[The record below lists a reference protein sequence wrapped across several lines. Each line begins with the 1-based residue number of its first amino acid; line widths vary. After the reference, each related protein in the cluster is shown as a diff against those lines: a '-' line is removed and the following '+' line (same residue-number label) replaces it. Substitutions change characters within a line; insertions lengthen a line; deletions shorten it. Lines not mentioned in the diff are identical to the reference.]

1 MALLGKIRSKGV
13 LLIVIVGL
21 ALFLFIVNDAL
32 TQGSSIFNKSRE
44 TVAEISGDVVNIRDF
59 AASIEQMNEVYKIET
74 GQTELNEEIQT
85 QLRTSVWESLV
96 NEKLLFEEA
105 KKVGLTVSAE
115 ELSEYLIGNK
125 THPLIAQRRMFA
137 GENGQFNRNNLLQF
151 YNSLQTTPE
160 NEEMRQ
166 QIEKAKSYW
175 LFWERNVKLS
185 LLQDKYSQLISKAIT
200 ANSLD
205 AKMDFD
211 ASANIYDVDYVVQS
225 YFTIPDS
232 TVKVSDSEIKALY
245 NKRKEQFKQE
255 ASRSIN
261 YITFSVKPSQEDY
274 SEAEK
279 WINQLAEE
287 FKTSAD
293 VAGLVNS
300 NSDIMY
306 DGRNYSEKTIP
317 QSVKEFAFSNAP
329 GAVMGPVFANE
340 AYTMARVMESGI
352 LLPDSV
358 KMRHIF
364 LTADNESKT
373 DSIMAA
379 IRGGGD
385 FAALARQYSAVQQT
399 AANGGEIGWVQE
411 GVGFDKEITDAAF
424 SKAVNEVFTLKNAQ
438 GTQILQVTEKT
449 APRRKVKV
457 AILERKVVPT
467 SRTVSQYFNDAKQFI
482 ADVPNKEKFEKKAQE
497 KALPVRQANDLLQVS
512 EKVADLPMS
521 RQIVRW
527 AFEKSKGSV
536 SDVFD
541 CGNIFVVAVV
551 TDVAEK
557 GYSTLQKVS
566 SQLRSELIRDKKA
579 EKMIADLKKT
589 ISQSSSLQSI
599 AQATGTEVKE
609 ALGVTFSAYQFG
621 SAGFEPAV
629 IGKITGM
636 ELNKLSSPIKGN
648 SGVYVVHT
656 KNIQKSEAQ
665 FNKSSQVA
673 SMNSRMSYS
682 VPYSIIQQLREKAD
696 IKDNRLNFY

>member
-105 KKVGLTVSAE
+105 KKVGLTVSTE

-329 GAVMGPVFANE
+329 GAVMGPVFAND

-557 GYSTLQKVS
+557 GYSSLQKVS

-579 EKMIADLKKT
+579 EKIIADLKKT

-648 SGVYVVHT
+648 AGVYVVHT

>member
-74 GQTELNEEIQT
+74 GQNELNEDIQS
-85 QLRTSVWESLV
+85 QLRASVWESLV
-96 NEKLLFEEA
+96 NEKLLFAEA
-105 KKVGLTVSAE
+105 KKLGLTVSAE
-115 ELSEYLIGNK
+115 ELSEYLIGNNI
-125 THPLIAQRRMFA
+125 HPLIAQRRMFA

-185 LLQDKYSQLISKAIT
+185 LMQDKYTQLISKALT

-205 AKMDFD
+205 AKMNFD
-211 ASANIYDVDYVVQS
+211 ASANIYDVDYIVQS
-225 YFTIPDS
+225 YFTVPDS
-232 TVKVSDSEIKALY
+232 LVKVADSEIKTLY

-261 YITFSVKPSQEDY
+261 YITFNVKPSQEDY
-274 SEAEK
+274 TEAEK
-279 WINQLAEE
+279 WINKLAEE
-287 FKTSAD
+287 FKTSTD
-293 VAGLVNS
+293 VASLVNS

-317 QSVKEFAFSNAP
+317 QSVKDFAFSNPA
-329 GAVMGPVFANE
+329 GAVMGPVFAND
-340 AYTMARVMESGI
+340 AYTMARVMEAGI
-352 LLPDSV
+352 MLPDSV
-358 KMRHIF
+358 KLRHIY
-364 LTADNESKT
+364 LTTNNESKT
-373 DSIMAA
+373 DSIVAA
-379 IRGGGD
+379 IRNGGD
-385 FAALARQYSAVQQT
+385 FAALARKYSAVQQT
-399 AANGGEIGWVQE
+399 AANGGEIGWIQE
-411 GVGFDKEITDAAF
+411 GVGFDKEITNAAF

-449 APRRKVKV
+449 ALRRKVKV

-482 ADVPNKEKFEKKAQE
+482 ADVQNQEKFEKKAQE

-527 AFEKSKGSV
+527 AFEKGKGAV

-551 TDVAEK
+551 TDEAEK
-557 GYSTLQKVS
+557 GYSSLQKVS
-566 SQLRSELIRDKKA
+566 PQLRSELIRDKKA
-579 EKMIADLKKT
+579 EKIIADMNKT
-589 ISQSSSLQSI
+589 LTQSSSLQSI

-609 ALGVTFSAYQFG
+609 ALGVSFSAYQFG

-629 IGKITGM
+629 IGKVTSM
-636 ELNKLSSPIKGN
+636 ELNKLSAPIKGN
-648 SGVYVVHT
+648 AGVYLVHA
-656 KNIQKSEAQ
+656 KNIQKSENQFDKAQ
-665 FNKSSQVA
+665 QVA
-673 SMNSRMSYS
+673 MMNSRMSYS
-682 VPYSIIQQLREKAD
+682 VPYSVIQQLREKAD
-696 IKDNRLNFY
+696 IKDNRLVFY

>member
-74 GQTELNEEIQT
+74 GQNELNEDIQS
-85 QLRTSVWESLV
+85 QLRASVWESLV
-96 NEKLLFEEA
+96 NEKLLFAQA
-105 KKVGLTVSAE
+105 KKLGLTVSAE
-115 ELSEYLIGNK
+115 ELSEYLIGNNI
-125 THPLIAQRRMFA
+125 HPLIAQRRMFA

-185 LLQDKYSQLISKAIT
+185 LMQDKYTQLISKALT

-205 AKMDFD
+205 AKMNFD
-211 ASANIYDVDYVVQS
+211 ASANIYDVDYIVQS
-225 YFTIPDS
+225 YFTVPDS
-232 TVKVSDSEIKALY
+232 LVKVTDSEIKTLY
-245 NKRKEQFKQE
+245 NKRKEQYKQE

-261 YITFSVKPSQEDY
+261 YITFNVKPSQEDY
-274 SEAEK
+274 TEAEK
-279 WINQLAEE
+279 WINKLAEE
-287 FKTSAD
+287 FKTSTD
-293 VAGLVNS
+293 VASLVNS

-317 QSVKEFAFSNAP
+317 QSVKDFAFSNP
-329 GAVMGPVFANE
+329 TGAVMGPVFAND
-340 AYTMARVMESGI
+340 AYTMARVMEAGI
-352 LLPDSV
+352 MLPDSV
-358 KMRHIF
+358 KLRHIY
-364 LTADNESKT
+364 LTTNNESKT
-373 DSIMAA
+373 DSIVAA
-379 IRGGGD
+379 IRNGGD
-385 FAALARQYSAVQQT
+385 FATLARKYSAVQQT
-399 AANGGEIGWVQE
+399 AANGGEIGWIQE
-411 GVGFDKEITDAAF
+411 GVGFDKEITNAAF

-457 AILERKVVPT
+457 AILERKVVPS

-482 ADVPNKEKFEKKAQE
+482 ADVQNPEKFEKKAQE
-497 KALPVRQANDLLQVS
+497 KALLIRQANDLLKVS

-527 AFEKSKGSV
+527 AFEKGKGAV

-551 TDVAEK
+551 TDEAEK
-557 GYSTLQKVS
+557 GYSSLQKVAP
-566 SQLRSELIRDKKA
+566 QLRSELIRDKKA
-579 EKMIADLKKT
+579 EKIIADMNKT
-589 ISQSSSLQSI
+589 LTQSSSLQSI

-609 ALGVTFSAYQFG
+609 ALGVSFSAYQFG

-629 IGKITGM
+629 IGKVTSM
-636 ELNKLSSPIKGN
+636 ELNKLSAPIKGN
-648 SGVYVVHT
+648 AGVYLVHT
-656 KNIQKSEAQ
+656 KNIQKSENQFDKAQ
-665 FNKSSQVA
+665 QVA
-673 SMNSRMSYS
+673 MMNSRMSYS
-682 VPYSIIQQLREKAD
+682 VPYSVIQQLREKAD
-696 IKDNRLNFY
+696 IKDNRLVFY

>member
-329 GAVMGPVFANE
+329 GAVMGPVFAND

>member
-74 GQTELNEEIQT
+74 GQNELNEDIQS
-85 QLRTSVWESLV
+85 QLRASVWESLV
-96 NEKLLFEEA
+96 NEKLLFAQA
-105 KKVGLTVSAE
+105 KKLGLTVSAE
-115 ELSEYLIGNK
+115 ELSEYLIGNNI
-125 THPLIAQRRMFA
+125 HPLIAQRRMFA

-185 LLQDKYSQLISKAIT
+185 LMQDKYTQLISKALT

-205 AKMDFD
+205 AKMNFD
-211 ASANIYDVDYVVQS
+211 ASANIYDVDYIVQS
-225 YFTIPDS
+225 YFTVPDS
-232 TVKVSDSEIKALY
+232 LVKVTDSEIKTLY
-245 NKRKEQFKQE
+245 NKRKEQYKQE

-261 YITFSVKPSQEDY
+261 YITFNVKPSQEDY
-274 SEAEK
+274 TEAEK
-279 WINQLAEE
+279 WINKLAEE
-287 FKTSAD
+287 FKTSTD
-293 VAGLVNS
+293 VASLVNS

-317 QSVKEFAFSNAP
+317 QSVKDFAFSNP
-329 GAVMGPVFANE
+329 TGAVMGPVFAND
-340 AYTMARVMESGI
+340 AYTMARVMEAGI
-352 LLPDSV
+352 MLPDSV
-358 KMRHIF
+358 KLRHIY
-364 LTADNESKT
+364 LTTNNESKT
-373 DSIMAA
+373 DSIVAA
-379 IRGGGD
+379 IRNGGD
-385 FAALARQYSAVQQT
+385 FATLARKYSAVQQT
-399 AANGGEIGWVQE
+399 AANGGEIGWIQE
-411 GVGFDKEITDAAF
+411 GVGFDKEITNAAF

-482 ADVPNKEKFEKKAQE
+482 ADVQNPEKFEKKAQE
-497 KALPVRQANDLLQVS
+497 KALLIRQANDLLKVS

-527 AFEKSKGSV
+527 AFEKGKGAV

-551 TDVAEK
+551 TDEAEK
-557 GYSTLQKVS
+557 GYSSLQKVAP
-566 SQLRSELIRDKKA
+566 QLRSELIRDKKA
-579 EKMIADLKKT
+579 EKIIADMNKT
-589 ISQSSSLQSI
+589 LTQSSSLQSI

-609 ALGVTFSAYQFG
+609 ALGVSFSAYQFG

-629 IGKITGM
+629 IGKVTSM
-636 ELNKLSSPIKGN
+636 ELNKLSAPIKGN
-648 SGVYVVHT
+648 AGVYLVHT
-656 KNIQKSEAQ
+656 KNIQKSENQFDKAQ
-665 FNKSSQVA
+665 QVA
-673 SMNSRMSYS
+673 MMNSRMSYS
-682 VPYSIIQQLREKAD
+682 VPYSVIQQLREKAD
-696 IKDNRLNFY
+696 IKDNRLVFY

>member
-74 GQTELNEEIQT
+74 GQNELNEDIQS
-85 QLRTSVWESLV
+85 QLRASVWESLV
-96 NEKLLFEEA
+96 NEKLLFAEA
-105 KKVGLTVSAE
+105 KKLGLTVSAE
-115 ELSEYLIGNK
+115 ELSEYLIGKNI
-125 THPLIAQRRMFA
+125 HPLIAQRRMFA

-185 LLQDKYSQLISKAIT
+185 LMQDKYTQLISKAIT

-211 ASANIYDVDYVVQS
+211 ASANVYDVDYVVQS
-225 YFTIPDS
+225 YFTVPDS
-232 TVKVSDSEIKALY
+232 LVKVTDSEIKTLY

-261 YITFSVKPSQEDY
+261 YITFNVKPSQEDY
-274 SEAEK
+274 TEAEK
-279 WINQLAEE
+279 WINKLAEE
-287 FKTSAD
+287 FKTTNE
-293 VAGLVNS
+293 VASLVNS
-300 NSDIMY
+300 NSDVMY

-317 QSVKEFAFSNAP
+317 QSVKDFAFGNP
-329 GAVMGPVFANE
+329 VGAVMGPVFANDT
-340 AYTMARVMESGI
+340 YTMARIMETGI
-352 LLPDSV
+352 LLSDSV
-358 KMRHIF
+358 KLRHIY
-364 LTADNESKT
+364 LTTNNESKT
-373 DSIMAA
+373 DSIVAA
-379 IRGGGD
+379 IRNGGD
-385 FAALARQYSAVQQT
+385 FAALARKYSAVQQT
-399 AANGGEIGWVQE
+399 AANGGEIGWIQE
-411 GVGFDKEITDAAF
+411 GVGFDKEITNAAF

-482 ADVPNKEKFEKKAQE
+482 ADVQNQEKFEKKAQE

-527 AFEKSKGSV
+527 AFEKSKGAV

-551 TDVAEK
+551 TDEAEK
-557 GYSTLQKVS
+557 GYSSLQKVAP
-566 SQLRSELIRDKKA
+566 QLRSELIRDKKA
-579 EKMIADLKKT
+579 EKIIADMNKT
-589 ISQSSSLQSI
+589 LTQSSSLQSI

-629 IGKITGM
+629 IGKVTSM
-636 ELNKLSSPIKGN
+636 ELNKLSAPIKGN
-648 SGVYVVHT
+648 AGVYVVHT
-656 KNIQKSEAQ
+656 KNIQKSENQ
-665 FNKSSQVA
+665 FNKAQQIA
-673 SMNSRMSYS
+673 TMNSRMSYS
-682 VPYSIIQQLREKAD
+682 VPYSVIQQLREKAD
-696 IKDNRLNFY
+696 IKDNRLVFY